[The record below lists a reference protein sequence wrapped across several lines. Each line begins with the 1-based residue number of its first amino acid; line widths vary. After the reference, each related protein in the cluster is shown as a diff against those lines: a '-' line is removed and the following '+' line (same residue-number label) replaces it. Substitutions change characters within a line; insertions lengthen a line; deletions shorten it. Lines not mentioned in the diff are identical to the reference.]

1 MKTSAE
7 TDRLYRVLKNR
18 ICEKIYRGDYADGE
32 NLPPERSLA
41 ESLMVS
47 RVTVRKALALLER
60 DRIIERLQGCGNRVR
75 LSIDGYPGTTD
86 IIAVLAQAQNSFFA
100 AFIDH
105 FQQAAERC
113 DSLVL
118 FKQHPLGEKL
128 EDSVFKLYQKNIRN
142 AVIWLENRPLDLEP
156 IRRLRGLGMN
166 MVFFDS
172 PVASPFADSVLLDNT
187 EAIRAL
193 LAALHV
199 QGMKRVGYVGW
210 ASDTVSSAREREQ
223 AFLGLNPDP
232 ALLHTIPW
240 SEKTALQRHM
250 EHLAGQLRQD
260 RNAPEALI
268 CGDGEIGI
276 AASKAFSAIGLDSIR
291 IASPDDYPQAK
302 SLALTIYRQ
311 DFAQMAERTYRCL
324 LQQNQ
329 PGWQAAT
336 HRIKGQL
343 VSY

>member
-32 NLPPERSLA
+32 NLPPERALA
-41 ESLMVS
+41 ENLMVS

-60 DRIIERLQGCGNRVR
+60 ERIIERVQGCGNRVR
-75 LSIDGYPGTTD
+75 LSIDGFPGTTD

-100 AFIDH
+100 SFIDH

-118 FKQHPLGEKL
+118 FKQNPHGEKL

-156 IRRLRGLGMN
+156 MRRLRGLGMN

-172 PVASPFADSVLLDNT
+172 PLASAFADSVLLDNT

-193 LAALHV
+193 LAALQR
-199 QGMKRVGYVGW
+199 QGIERVAYIGW
-210 ASDTVSSAREREQ
+210 ESDSVSSASERQ
-223 AFLGLNPDP
+223 HAFLGLKRDP

-240 SEKTALQRHM
+240 REKLSLQRHM
-250 EHLAGQLRQD
+250 ARLAGQLQAD
-260 RNAPEALI
+260 GNAPEAII
-268 CGDGEIGI
+268 CGDGEIGV
-276 AASKAFSAIGLDSIR
+276 AASKALCAIGLNSIR
-291 IASPDDYPQAK
+291 IASPDDYPEAK

-311 DFAQMAERTYRCL
+311 DFAQMAEQTYRCL

-329 PGWQAAT
+329 PGWLAAT
-336 HRIKGQL
+336 YRIKGLL